1 MPPEKEKGSSPDQ
14 AAPQTNDT
22 GNSTAPETPRGIYN
36 PLTWR
41 PERPAKFRGKGK
53 RRTRA
58 DAIARKR
65 GAWGS
70 ARADLLAWLATLAL
84 FALAGWLAGGVQ

>member
-1 MPPEKEKGSSPDQ
+1 MTAEKEKGATPFES
-14 AAPQTNDT
+14 APQTNDT
-22 GNSTAPETPRGIYN
+22 ADSTAAETTRALFH

-65 GAWGS
+65 GQWGS
-70 ARADLLAWLATLAL
+70 ASADMLAWLAIAAA